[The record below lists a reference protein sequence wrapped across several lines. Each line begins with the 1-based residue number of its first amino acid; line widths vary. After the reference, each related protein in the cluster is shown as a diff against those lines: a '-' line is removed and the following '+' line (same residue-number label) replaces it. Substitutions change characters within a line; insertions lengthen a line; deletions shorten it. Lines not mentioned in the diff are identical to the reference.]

1 MEQKIVE
8 FGPYINSTIMSAM
21 MHERERGRERERF
34 YIFLNTR
41 SDKKDKIKI
50 LRLSGSYKLKKI
62 YKNRIFF
69 YYFKIYMHKKILN
82 KSVYNYVLC
91 ISLSKFISL
100 IYKPK

>member
-1 MEQKIVE
+1 
-8 FGPYINSTIMSAM
+8 MSAM

-41 SDKKDKIKI
+41 SNKKEKIKI

-62 YKNRIFF
+62 YKN
-69 YYFKIYMHKKILN
+69 YKKILN

-91 ISLSKFISL
+91 ISLSKFISNL
-100 IYKPK
+100 QAKIIYSFFFVARD